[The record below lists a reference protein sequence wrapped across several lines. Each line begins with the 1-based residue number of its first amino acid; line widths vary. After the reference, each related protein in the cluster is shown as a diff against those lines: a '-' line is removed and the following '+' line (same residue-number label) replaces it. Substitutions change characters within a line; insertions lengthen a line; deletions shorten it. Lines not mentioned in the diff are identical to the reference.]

1 MWIEMTHST
10 DWNII
15 TGIFT
20 NSVPR
25 DSLSVLTAIF
35 PGEPELASFIEA
47 KDDGSAGDNWSY

>member
-1 MWIEMTHST
+1 MTHST